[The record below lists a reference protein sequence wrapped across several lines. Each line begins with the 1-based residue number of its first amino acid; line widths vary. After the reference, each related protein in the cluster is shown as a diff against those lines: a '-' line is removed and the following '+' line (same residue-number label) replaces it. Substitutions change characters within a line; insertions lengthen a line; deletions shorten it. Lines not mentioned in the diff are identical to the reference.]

1 MIDYIK
7 TYMIIICISTNAM
20 ANCAKANI
28 IIVYIKINAKKELQQ
43 RRIWGIIDKRS
54 IKYSFEWISNIIYAK
69 RFTFLFI
76 FFIIYF

>member
-7 TYMIIICISTNAM
+7 TYMIIICISTDAM

-43 RRIWGIIDKRS
+43 RRI
-54 IKYSFEWISNIIYAK
+54 
-69 RFTFLFI
+69 
-76 FFIIYF
+76 